1 MKAGFPGAGI
11 GYVFYFLL
19 VVLMP
24 FDELRRTLQRRSSRQ
39 RWRRVG
45 RQSALVAGIFAAL
58 YTEWWGL
65 AKLHTWVVSTWDA
78 LFPAPVVAG
87 DAAATATVQPFA
99 FEHYFAPV
107 TALAFVIVAV
117 LCIGLQL
124 VRLIV
129 RCEPMALVR
138 RSLVRLRS

>member
-11 GYVFYFLL
+11 GYVFYVLL

-24 FDELRRTLQRRSSRQ
+24 FDELRRTLQGRSNRQ

-45 RQSALVAGIFAAL
+45 RQSCLVAGIFTAL
-58 YTEWWGL
+58 YSEWWVL
-65 AKLHTWVVSTWDA
+65 AKLYTWVVGTWHA
-78 LFPAPVVAG
+78 LFPEPVVASDG
-87 DAAATATVQPFA
+87 AAAAAVQHFA
-99 FEHYFAPV
+99 FEQYFAPV
-107 TALAFVIVAV
+107 TALAFIIVAV
-117 LCIGLQL
+117 LCLGVQL

-129 RCEPMALVR
+129 RYEPRRLVR